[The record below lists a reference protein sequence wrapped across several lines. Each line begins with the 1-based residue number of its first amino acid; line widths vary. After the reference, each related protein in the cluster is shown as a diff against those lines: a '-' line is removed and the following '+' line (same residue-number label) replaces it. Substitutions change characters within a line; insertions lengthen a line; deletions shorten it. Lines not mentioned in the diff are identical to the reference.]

1 VSDKQLSWRFAEE
14 LVVERADIEAARSHS
29 LEVGVEPVSK
39 ATGAQLAFVA
49 AAIGAKSIVE
59 LGTGV
64 GVSGLWL
71 LAGAPD
77 ATLTTIDFEPDYQES
92 AKAAFAAAG
101 IPANH
106 VRLIVGAAL
115 QILPRLNEAAYDLV
129 FIDADQRDVLKYV
142 ENGLRIVRPGGT
154 VLVAHAL
161 AGDQVADPSQRD
173 GAVAALRTLMSELE
187 ESPAVVTA
195 LSLCGDG
202 LLQIARLE

>member
-1 VSDKQLSWRFAEE
+1 MHDRELSWRFVEEHVAEPDNIAS
-14 LVVERADIEAARSHS
+14 LRTHS
-29 LEVGVEPVSK
+29 LELGVEPVSK

-71 LAGAPD
+71 LTGAPD
-77 ATLTTIDFEPDYQES
+77 ATLTSIDFEPDYQES

-106 VRLIVGAAL
+106 VRLIVGSGL

-129 FIDADQRDVLKYV
+129 FIDADQRDVLEYV

-154 VLVAHAL
+154 VLVARAL
-161 AGDQVADPSQRD
+161 AGNQVADPSQRD
-173 GAVAALRTLMSELE
+173 DTVSALRTLLSELK

-202 LLQIARLE
+202 LLQIARLQ